1 MLPIIVD
8 YTFTGSNGSCYLVEI
23 EIFAT
28 ENLSIFS
35 EGVSAT
41 FRLFSMDEF
50 MQKILVYLVDNHFPH
65 GFHEHDQLPQNHQ
78 SRRTLHVRNWQEA
91 WTIFQDKCR
100 SISK

>member
-8 YTFTGSNGSCYLVEI
+8 YTFTGQNGSCYLVEI

-28 ENLSIFS
+28 ENLSIFP

-65 GFHEHDQLPQNHQ
+65 GFH
-78 SRRTLHVRNWQEA
+78 
-91 WTIFQDKCR
+91 
-100 SISK
+100 